1 MFKGLESEYKNFS
14 IEFDQFSRDYF
25 VQLKLR
31 ANDLS
36 ALTDSIEYSFSSGG
50 KRFRPFL
57 SYLIALI
64 YKQIGRKTMSLG
76 FAVELIHT
84 YSLIHDDL
92 PCMDNDDFRRGLPTN
107 HKKFGEDIALL
118 SGDALQS
125 EAFQCLARD
134 PQNSAEDKVV
144 VIGQFAQSIGT
155 AGMVG
160 GQVLDMK
167 SNSLTTLEQLEI
179 IHQKKTGDLITASVL
194 CAAQYATSNRNDHNC
209 LKVFAQNLGLA
220 FQIKDDLLDGLDGAQ
235 DHKSY
240 LKLLGVEKTQEKLN
254 HHSSL
259 AKQSLDQLS
268 VDADLLKKIIDFNMN
283 REK

>member
-14 IEFDQFSRDYF
+14 TEFDQFSRNYF
-25 VQLKLR
+25 SQLKLQ
-31 ANDLS
+31 AQNISTLVE
-36 ALTDSIEYSFSSGG
+36 SIEYSFASGG

-57 SYLIALI
+57 AYLVALV
-64 YKQIGRKTMSLG
+64 YQQRGEKTMSLG
-76 FAVELIHT
+76 FATELIHT

-107 HKKFGEDIALL
+107 HKKFGEDVALL

-125 EAFQCLARD
+125 EAFRSLAID
-134 PQNSAEDKVV
+134 DLNSAEEKVI
-144 VIGQFAQSIGT
+144 VIAAFAQFVGT
-155 AGMVG
+155 VGMVG

-167 SNSLTTLEQLEI
+167 SNSSTTLEQLEM
-179 IHQKKTGDLITASVL
+179 IHHKKTGDLITASIL
-194 CAAQYATSNRNDHNC
+194 CAAHYVTLNKSDHSY

-240 LKLLGVEKTQEKLN
+240 LKLLGVEKTKEKLKL
-254 HHSSL
+254 HSSL
-259 AKQSLDQLS
+259 AKRSLDQLS
-268 VDADLLKKIIDFNMN
+268 VDASLLQKIIDFNLN

>member
-14 IEFDQFSRDYF
+14 TEFDQFSRNYF
-25 VQLKLR
+25 AQLKLR
-31 ANDLS
+31 AHDISTLVE
-36 ALTDSIEYSFSSGG
+36 SIQYSFSSGG

-57 SYLIALI
+57 AYLVAQL
-64 YKQIGRKTMSLG
+64 YQQSGQKTMSLG
-76 FAVELIHT
+76 FAAELIHT

-125 EAFQCLARD
+125 EAFQCLAHD
-134 PQNSAEDKVV
+134 QLNSAEDKVI
-144 VIGQFAQSIGT
+144 VIGHFAQFIGT

-167 SNSLTTLEQLEI
+167 SNSSTTLEQLEI
-179 IHQKKTGDLITASVL
+179 IHQRKTGDLITASVL
-194 CAAQYATSNRNDHNC
+194 CAAQYATSNKNDHAC
-209 LKVFAQNLGLA
+209 LKIFAQNLGLA

-240 LKLLGVEKTQEKLN
+240 LKLLGVAKTKEKLN
-254 HHSSL
+254 LHSSL

-268 VDADLLKKIIDFNMN
+268 VDTNLLQKIIDFNLN

>member
-14 IEFDQFSRDYF
+14 TEFDQFNRDYLA
-25 VQLKLR
+25 QLKLR

-36 ALTDSIEYSFSSGG
+36 ALTESIEYSFSSGG

-64 YKQIGRKTMSLG
+64 YKQDGQKTMSLG

-107 HKKFGEDIALL
+107 HKRFGEDIALL
-118 SGDALQS
+118 AGDALQS
-125 EAFQCLARD
+125 EAFQCLAHD
-134 PQNSAEDKVV
+134 HQNSAEDKVA
-144 VIGQFAQSIGT
+144 VIGQFAQFIGT

-194 CAAQYATSNRNDHNC
+194 CAAQYATSNRNDHSC

-240 LKLLGVEKTQEKLN
+240 LKLLGIEKTKEKLN
-254 HHSSL
+254 LHSSL

-268 VDADLLKKIIDFNMN
+268 VDANLLKKIIDFNLN

>member
-14 IEFDQFSRDYF
+14 AEFDQFSRDYF
-25 VQLKLR
+25 AQLKLR

-36 ALTDSIEYSFSSGG
+36 ALAESIEYSFSSGG

-64 YKQIGRKTMSLG
+64 YKQTTQKTMSLG

-125 EAFQCLARD
+125 EAFQCLAHD
-134 PQNSAEDKVV
+134 PANSAEDKVA
-144 VIGQFAQSIGT
+144 VIGQFAQFIGA

-194 CAAQYATSNRNDHNC
+194 CAAQYATSNKNDQSC
-209 LKVFAQNLGLA
+209 LKIFAQNLGLA

-240 LKLLGVEKTQEKLN
+240 LKLLGAEKTKEKLN
-254 HHSSL
+254 IHSSL
-259 AKQSLDQLS
+259 AKQSLAQLS
-268 VDADLLKKIIDFNMN
+268 VDANLLQKIIYFNLN